1 VKWDEK
7 SLKACVLI
15 TGDEVVL
22 GKTKDTNGPYLAQSL
37 HRLGYQ
43 VLGLFTIPDQRE
55 LLTQTLKRLHL
66 ECDLILMTGGL
77 GPTSDDL
84 TNEVVSFAMQIPLR
98 YFPEV
103 QTHVEIYFKA
113 LGRDCPKSNEK
124 QSYLPEG
131 STLLPNPNGTAYG
144 YLLTYFRDS
153 GPGKIAC
160 LPGVPSEMRPM
171 FLNFLLP
178 LIDLKMPPKKLSVMQ
193 VTGLGE
199 SAIAQKIQ
207 DLESRF
213 LSQAHLGNIS
223 YQAHLGYVTLT
234 FEYEPEFEKSFVQW
248 FEPQIL
254 KTLEPHVFSQ
264 QPESI
269 DFQFLKI
276 FEEKQLVPMLFSS
289 ILAPFSIW
297 QNLLAPCQTLNAN
310 LLLSWQGSRQWLNYN
325 RSFRE
330 DPSHHSLLKLYLE
343 QNETIIRYT
352 LYFEKSNR
360 ETNMTEEALR
370 NSFSNSPAGLIWAY
384 SENPHKGWVHEMDF
398 KSISLTDIMIQ
409 RHWRRVQASLMIGLN
424 G

>member
-1 VKWDEK
+1 MKWDEK
-7 SLKACVLI
+7 SPKACVLI

-22 GKTKDTNGPYLAQSL
+22 GKTKDTNGPYLAQGL

-43 VLGLFTIPDQRE
+43 ILGLFTIPDQKE
-55 LLTQTLKRLHL
+55 LLTQTLKRLHQ
-66 ECDLILMTGGL
+66 ECDLILLTGGL

-84 TNEVVSFAMQIPLR
+84 TNEVVSLAMQVPLC

-103 QTHVEIYFKA
+103 QTHIEFYFKA
-113 LGRDCPKSNEK
+113 LGRDCPKNNEK

-144 YLLTYFRDS
+144 YLLTYYRDR

-297 QNLLAPCQTLNAN
+297 QNLLEPCQTLNAN
-310 LLLSWQGSRQWLNYN
+310 LLLSWQESRQWLNYN

-343 QNETIIRYT
+343 QNQTIIRYT